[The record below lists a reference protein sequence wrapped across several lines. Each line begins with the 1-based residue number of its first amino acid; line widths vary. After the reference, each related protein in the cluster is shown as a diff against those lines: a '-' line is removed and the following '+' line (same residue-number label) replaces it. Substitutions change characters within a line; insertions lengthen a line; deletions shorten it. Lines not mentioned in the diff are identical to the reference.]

1 MKKQSGMTAFF
12 GVDTE
17 FEGHLAFKGTIRIDG
32 RFKGE
37 IAAMGDLIVGES
49 ARIEAEIKISTIM
62 ISGSIEGDIAADKS
76 IEIQKSGRV
85 RGDIEAPTVIIH
97 EGAVLQGNCRTQ
109 KPGDERANGSAT
121 TSASPAP
128 LRPIPLKKE
137 GGDTSA

>member
-17 FEGHLAFKGTIRIDG
+17 FEGQLTFKGTIRIDG

-37 IAAMGDLIVGES
+37 IAAKGDLIVGES
-49 ARIEAEIKISTIM
+49 AQIEAEIKISTI
-62 ISGSIEGDIAADKS
+62 IVSGTIEGNIGADKS

-85 RGDIEAPTVIIH
+85 RGNIEAPTVIIH

-109 KPGDERANGSAT
+109 KPTEGRSNSAT
-121 TSASPAP
+121 TASPAP
-128 LRPIPLKKE
+128 LRPVSLKKE
-137 GGDTSA
+137 NGEKSA